1 MHPFHVEHLATER
14 RDRLLRS
21 AEHARLVRSVKLAST
36 ARLRIRPLEASDR
49 GRLTDLYE
57 ALSPLSRL
65 MRRRSS
71 IELMPTLVLEQLAD
85 IDHERHEALGAF
97 DRRGLVA
104 SVHWFRAERDPARAE
119 VVTQVIDRYQ
129 RRGVGTRLLR
139 VLGQRART
147 QEIEAF
153 GATFPVENAGAL
165 GLMQATGWPLA
176 TRMFGPQLS
185 ILATINPSSHR

>member
-1 MHPFHVEHLATER
+1 
-14 RDRLLRS
+14 
-21 AEHARLVRSVKLAST
+21 LVRSVKLAST

-49 GRLTDLYE
+49 GRLTDLYD

-147 QEIEAF
+147 QE
-153 GATFPVENAGAL
+153 N
-165 GLMQATGWPLA
+165 
-176 TRMFGPQLS
+176 
-185 ILATINPSSHR
+185 